1 MRVLTPTNGKDETM
15 TDEQTMTPR
24 KLLEGV
30 LATGGGKVASART
43 VAAAAL
49 LIREGLDNLAEALQP
64 RELTTEELATEQTDD
79 KAPPDC

>member
-1 MRVLTPTNGKDETM
+1 M
-15 TDEQTMTPR
+15 TDEQTMSPR

-30 LATGGGKVASART
+30 LTTGGGKVASART

-49 LIREGLDNLAEALQP
+49 LIREGLDNLAEALQA
-64 RELTTEELATEQTDD
+64 RELTTAELFGDSQKSMGELAAEQTDD